1 MKKYFLFIA
10 LISCLNVFSAVK
22 IEDCAS
28 IESDIKRLACYDYL
42 VTGVSQSSDELD
54 VVESSNPEE
63 KTEAT
68 DISRSSFGFS
78 KRQMNQ
84 SNERISKNSLSSA
97 IDSISKTFG
106 GKTRFKLSNSQL
118 WETQSVVSSKLG
130 SFKVKSE
137 VRIEEANMGG
147 FWMIN
152 KSSKVRI
159 KVKRIS

>member
-1 MKKYFLFIA
+1 
-10 LISCLNVFSAVK
+10 
-22 IEDCAS
+22 
-28 IESDIKRLACYDYL
+28 
-42 VTGVSQSSDELD
+42 LD

-78 KRQMNQ
+78 RRQMNQ